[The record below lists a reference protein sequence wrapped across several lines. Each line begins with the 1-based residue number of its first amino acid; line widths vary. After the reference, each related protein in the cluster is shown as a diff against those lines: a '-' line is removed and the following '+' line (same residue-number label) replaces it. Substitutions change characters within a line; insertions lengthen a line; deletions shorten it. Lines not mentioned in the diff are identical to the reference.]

1 MIEMM
6 STVLSKID
14 ELKLIARCTLGDDR
28 RAFGTLV
35 EAYQPQVR
43 RFFLNLTLGD
53 EALSDDLA
61 QETFLKAYLNVRS
74 FRGVAK
80 FSTWLYRIAYN
91 EFCSWQ
97 RKTQHEASLPDGLDE
112 NFDADYYDASG
123 DRCYSATDS
132 VDTHIDVWRCM
143 RVLSDTERTLVTL
156 FYIQDYPLK
165 KIVEITGLPEGT
177 VKSYLSRAK
186 TKLARVMKR

>member
-6 STVLSKID
+6 STVLSKIE

-123 DRCYSATDS
+123 DQCYSATDS
-132 VDTHIDVWRCM
+132 VDTHIDVWRSM
-143 RVLSDTERTLVTL
+143 HVLSDTERTLVTL

-165 KIVEITGLPEGT
+165 KIMEITGLPEGT

-186 TKLARVMKR
+186 AKLARVMKR

>member
-1 MIEMM
+1 MM
-6 STVLSKID
+6 STVLSKIE
-14 ELKLIARCTLGDDR
+14 ELKLIARCTLGDNR

-61 QETFLKAYLNVRS
+61 QETFLKAYINVRS

-97 RKTQHEASLPDGLDE
+97 RKTQYEASLPDGLDE

-123 DRCYSATDS
+123 NQFYSASDS
-132 VDTHIDVWRCM
+132 VDAQIDVWRCM

>member
-1 MIEMM
+1 MM
-6 STVLSKID
+6 STVLSKIE

-91 EFCSWQ
+91 ELCSWQ

-132 VDTHIDVWRCM
+132 VDAHIDVWRSM

-165 KIVEITGLPEGT
+165 KIMEITGLPEGT

-186 TKLARVMKR
+186 AKLARVMKR

>member
-1 MIEMM
+1 MH
-6 STVLSKID
+6 TVLSKVE

-35 EAYQPQVR
+35 EAYQPEVR

-61 QETFLKAYLNVRS
+61 QETFIKAYLNVRS
-74 FRGVAK
+74 FRGLAR

-91 EFCSWQ
+91 EFCTWQ
-97 RKTQHEASLPDGLDE
+97 RKTQHEASAMFNDDDVTDDDDY
-112 NFDADYYDASG
+112 FDADGSHSCSTA
-123 DRCYSATDS
+123 DS
-132 VDTHIDVWRCM
+132 VEARIDVWQCM
-143 RVLSDTERTLVTL
+143 KLLSEAERTVITL

-165 KIVEITGLPEGT
+165 KIVEITGMPVGT
-177 VKSYLSRAK
+177 VKSYISRGKA
-186 TKLARVMKR
+186 KLARVMRK

>member
-123 DRCYSATDS
+123 DQCYSATDS
-132 VDTHIDVWRCM
+132 VDTHIDVWRSM
-143 RVLSDTERTLVTL
+143 HVLSDTERTLVTL

-165 KIVEITGLPEGT
+165 KIMEITGLPEGT

-186 TKLARVMKR
+186 AKLARVMKR